1 MGTIQSIVWRTSIT
15 NYTSGTAESA
25 CQAGTIDWT
34 LDYARIALE
43 QEMKIIILN
52 VEEEEQFKQLVS
64 FVQLKQY
71 FKQGRQVLLTVGQ

>member
-1 MGTIQSIVWRTSIT
+1 MHVRQVLLTGHWIT
-15 NYTSGTAESA
+15 
-25 CQAGTIDWT
+25 
-34 LDYARIALE
+34 
-43 QEMKIIILN
+43 QELPLN